1 MESARPNIL
10 GVWAIESIVIWSLC
24 DSMCIQGVYFIRTVA
39 HRHRIWE
46 MGMEMAMEHEGMDG
60 LRSDCDSCTLIGIGL
75 LLGFSMYH
83 LLAFQGGR
91 LLGRIL

>member
-1 MESARPNIL
+1 
-10 GVWAIESIVIWSLC
+10 
-24 DSMCIQGVYFIRTVA
+24 
-39 HRHRIWE
+39 